1 MSCFLGSFLSNL
13 YGCTVYNVQN
23 KNNVGSLDILTIFT
37 LNFQQTFRRN
47 KFWFS
52 HHYIHIQ
59 SFTYW
64 VYLYVSNF
72 SYLLSRLV
80 YSSGIQMLN
89 AIPCVYQ
96 QDTYIRSNNVLN
108 LTSYVTLQQRCHIF
122 SFYPLCDRTKY
133 SFISEYE
140 YYIVIIALLIFMYYY
155 CVLLLYVH
163 VKWILNEFIIIMS
176 ENMSH
181 VRFSFILKNFIISE
195 RFFYNL

>member
-1 MSCFLGSFLSNL
+1 MCPASWGAFWKIYLGW
-13 YGCTVYNVQN
+13 TVYNVQN
-23 KNNVGSLDILTIFT
+23 KNNVGSLDILTLFT
-37 LNFQQTFRRN
+37 LDFQQTFRRN

-52 HHYIHIQ
+52 HHYITYIQ
-59 SFTYW
+59 SFTTW

-80 YSSGIQMLN
+80 YSSSIQMLN

-108 LTSYVTLQQRCHIF
+108 LTSYVTTLQQRCHIF

-140 YYIVIIALLIFMYYY
+140 YYIVIIALLLIFMYITTVYY
-155 CVLLLYVH
+155 SCMCMLS
-163 VKWILNEFIIIMS
+163 EFLMS
-176 ENMSH
+176 LSLSCQRTCHMYAL
-181 VRFSFILKNFIISE
+181 VSF
-195 RFFYNL
+195 